1 MTVAKSG
8 TACVGPPVK
17 RYWVGFL
24 GPRGTVIPVR
34 TYRRAFLQ
42 YACPCALVSEPSY
55 FLIFFGG
62 GERYRVGP
70 AAIPCRWCVEGYAV
84 GFGDS
89 GWDVG

>member
-62 GERYRVGP
+62 CGDQWEQLKPSYQ
-70 AAIPCRWCVEGYAV
+70 AV
-84 GFGDS
+84 GEHGNRNS
-89 GWDVG
+89 YLYKYSM